1 MHMIG
6 DFNMAMKLVILILRK
21 IVNLLKDTLLRHPCV
36 GVREYC
42 EHRDPRKGG
51 GRGREEREEG
61 GMEPQQGGRG
71 YMFDLCQF

>member
-42 EHRDPRKGG
+42 EHRDPRKEGRREGKGGEGG
-51 GRGREEREEG
+51 GRNGAAAGRERVHV
-61 GMEPQQGGRG
+61 
-71 YMFDLCQF
+71 